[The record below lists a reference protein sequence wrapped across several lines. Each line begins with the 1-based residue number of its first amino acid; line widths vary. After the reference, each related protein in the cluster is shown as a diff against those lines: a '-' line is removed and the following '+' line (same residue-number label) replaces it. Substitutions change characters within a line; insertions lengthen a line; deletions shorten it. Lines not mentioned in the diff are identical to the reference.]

1 VDAKPRRGETFQDTG
16 TIRASVGVGVSWRSP
31 LGPIRVDF
39 ARAVKK
45 EDFDRTEF
53 FRFSLGARF

>member
-1 VDAKPRRGETFQDTG
+1 
-16 TIRASVGVGVSWRSP
+16 